1 MNTISYLVV
10 QYFQRLCTSKVFHH
24 ALVAAVLLTKLD
36 GYSICIHPKVSVEQ
50 AVKVGL
56 LWEHLVLEPGSFIWF
71 NVMSLKS
78 EYYSSTQCK
87 FILFQIS
94 LV

>member
-1 MNTISYLVV
+1 MLYSVV
-10 QYFQRLCTSKVFHH
+10 QYFQRLSVSKAFHH

-78 EYYSSTQCK
+78 ECYSSTQCK